1 MHHTNYIW
9 MLMRPHKIGFN
20 YLHGRDWALYQFL
33 KYIQTK
39 KSLKFAVLD
48 LFGAFL
54 YQFDWM
60 GEFYD
65 RIYHPIIVICEL
77 FPEFQW
83 TVFMEIAKQI
93 TGT

>member
-20 YLHGRDWALYQFL
+20 YLHGRDWALHQFL

-48 LFGAFL
+48 LFGGF
-54 YQFDWM
+54 
-60 GEFYD
+60 
-65 RIYHPIIVICEL
+65 
-77 FPEFQW
+77 
-83 TVFMEIAKQI
+83 
-93 TGT
+93 